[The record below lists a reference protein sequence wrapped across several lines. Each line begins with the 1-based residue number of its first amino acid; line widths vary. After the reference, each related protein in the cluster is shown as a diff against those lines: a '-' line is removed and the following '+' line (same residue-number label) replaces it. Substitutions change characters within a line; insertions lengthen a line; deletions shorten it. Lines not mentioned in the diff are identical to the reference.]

1 MKKEIRVFG
10 KAGDEIKEEEIK
22 KIQRF
27 YFEHIKNVFKLF
39 TPEQI
44 EKITALEYQKSPKEI
59 RIINIA
65 NQLTSNL
72 MKECG
77 VEPYDI
83 PVENVHILPPELY
96 KDITKLSFIACS
108 ELSKGA
114 LLFNALEFRNNPLFF
129 CSVLTHELLHLK
141 AYLSIEVNEE
151 VNESDVSDKNKVIVT
166 PRRQGVSVHSTKKIG
181 PQPYFDGLHEAI
193 VAETQKRL
201 LPKILELED
210 FKEEREWL
218 NSDDAKRIKKEDTK
232 KYAKKNNIPEEDIP
246 ELEEDIIWISKLDH
260 KVYRNSYF
268 YQRKVLKYI
277 CEEIQKQFP
286 DEFKNPDDVFKLFL
300 KAHFTGNILEI
311 GRRVAKTF
319 GKLSLQALGMMGT
332 DDGSARK
339 CLRYLKTARSEIL
352 KSARK
357 ENKDEQK

>member
-1 MKKEIRVFG
+1 MKREIRAFG
-10 KAGDEIKEEEIK
+10 KAEDKIKEEEIK
-22 KIQRF
+22 KIQEF
-27 YFEHIKNVFKLF
+27 YFKHLENVFKLF
-39 TPEQI
+39 PP
-44 EKITALEYQKSPKEI
+44 EKIEEIIALEYPKSPKEI
-59 RIINIA
+59 RMINIA

-96 KDITKLSFIACS
+96 KDITKLDSVACAEPS
-108 ELSKGA
+108 RGA

-141 AYLSIEVNEE
+141 AYLSIEVNESN
-151 VNESDVSDKNKVIVT
+151 VNEKNKVIIT
-166 PRRQGVSVHSTKKIG
+166 PRRQGVSVYSTKKVG
-181 PQPYFDGLHEAI
+181 PQPYFKGLHEAI
-193 VAETQKRL
+193 VAEAQKRL

-218 NSDDAKRIKKEDTK
+218 NSDDAKRIKKE
-232 KYAKKNNIPEEDIP
+232 YAKENNIPEEDI
-246 ELEEDIIWISKLDH
+246 ICISKSDR
-260 KVYRNSYF
+260 KVYRIFYF
-268 YQRKVLKYI
+268 HQREVLKYV
-277 CEEIQKQFP
+277 CEQIQKQFP

-300 KAHFTGNILEI
+300 KAHFTGNILKI
-311 GRRVAKTF
+311 GRLVAETF
-319 GKLSLQALGMMGT
+319 GKLSLQALGMMGI

>member
-1 MKKEIRVFG
+1 MKRKIRAFG
-10 KAGDEIKEEEIK
+10 KAEDKTKEIEIE
-22 KIQRF
+22 KIQEF
-27 YFEHIKNVFKLF
+27 YFKHLENVFKLF
-39 TPEQI
+39 PP
-44 EKITALEYQKSPKEI
+44 EKIEEIIALEYQKSPKEI
-59 RIINIA
+59 RMINIA
-65 NQLTSNL
+65 NQLTSDL

-96 KDITKLSFIACS
+96 KDITKLSSIACAEPS
-108 ELSKGA
+108 RGA

-129 CSVLTHELLHLK
+129 CSALIHELLHLK
-141 AYLSIEVNEE
+141 AYLSIEVNESN
-151 VNESDVSDKNKVIVT
+151 VNDKNKVIVT
-166 PRRQGVSVHSTKKIG
+166 PRRQGVIVHSTKKVG
-181 PQPYFDGLHEAI
+181 PQPYFKGLHEAI

-232 KYAKKNNIPEEDIP
+232 ECAKKNNIPEEDIP

-311 GRRVAKTF
+311 GRLVAKTF
-319 GKLSLQALGMMGT
+319 GKLSLQVLGMMGI